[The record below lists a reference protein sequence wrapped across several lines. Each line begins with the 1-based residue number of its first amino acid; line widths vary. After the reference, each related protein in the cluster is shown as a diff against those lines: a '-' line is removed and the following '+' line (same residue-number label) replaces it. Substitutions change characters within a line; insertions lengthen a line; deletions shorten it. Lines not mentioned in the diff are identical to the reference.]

1 MIKHLKMPYKYKF
14 LKDNLRLICFILL
27 TPMLLVN
34 CTSIERYN
42 QKIDQP
48 IPTEKLLKDVDYVQ
62 HKLEKL
68 HPSLYKYISKDKL
81 NAKFDSVR
89 KEINVPMTSK
99 EFYFLMSPVIASV
112 RQGHMVLSTPLKKM
126 AKKEQKRLLKSGT
139 GPLSQ
144 FDFEWIN
151 YKLYVVKNRSKQ
163 ESIKSGA
170 EVISINQIPPQNI
183 YNKYRDNYASDGF
196 NTTYISRG
204 FSKRFSNYL
213 TNEIGINDSLK
224 YVFKQNDSLKEIVIH
239 RLTPQK
245 KSSKVATEKA
255 TITEKK
261 VVISKRDKRI
271 YGYDETTKVFSKN
284 LNYIKTDSSVA
295 VLKIRD
301 FSKGKFRKAYSEIFE
316 KLNKNNTKTL
326 VIDLRNNPGGRVND
340 VVNLYSY
347 LTDKDFVMLQ
357 DAEVTSK
364 TSLWKVGIFD
374 KMPVITYPILAIF
387 YPGYMAFTSL
397 RTKKQDDGTYSY
409 SLVGSKKKSC
419 NPNNFKGKI
428 YVIINGGSFS
438 ASCLLAATLKAN
450 AEVTFVGDETGGGFN
465 STVAGVLP
473 ILTLPNSKL
482 PWRLGLMDIKTTNQ
496 TDVFGHGIFPDK
508 EIIPTLQDKIDNKD
522 PEMEWIMN
530 DIKSKT
536 N

>member
-1 MIKHLKMPYKYKF
+1 MIKKLKMPYKYKI
-14 LKDNLRLICFILL
+14 LKDKILL
-27 TPMLLVN
+27 FCIILLIPILLVS
-34 CTSIERYN
+34 CTSIEKYN

-89 KEINVPMTSK
+89 KVIIVPMTSK

-112 RQGHMVLSTPLKKM
+112 RQGHMVLSIPLKKM

-163 ESIKSGA
+163 EAIKSGA

-183 YNKYRDNYASDGF
+183 YNKYRDNYTSDGF

-213 TNEIGINDSLK
+213 TNEIGINDSLN

-239 RLTPQK
+239 RLKPQK
-245 KSSKVATEKA
+245 KSNTVSTEKTP
-255 TITEKK
+255 TIEKK

-284 LNYIKTDSSVA
+284 LNFIKTDSSIA

-301 FSKGKFRKAYSEIFE
+301 FSKGNFRKAYGEIFE

-374 KMPVITYPILAIF
+374 KMPIISYPILAVF
-387 YPGYMAFTSL
+387 YPGYMAFSSL
-397 RTKKQDDGTYSY
+397 KTKKHDDGTFTY
-409 SLVGSKKKSC
+409 SLVGSRKKSY

-428 YVIINGGSFS
+428 YVLINGGSFS

-450 AEVTFVGDETGGGFN
+450 KEVTFVGDETGGGFN

-522 PEMEWIMN
+522 PELDWILS
-530 DIKSKT
+530 DAKLK
-536 N
+536 